1 MRGILSVPALF
12 AVLFLATGCRT
23 YQYRI
28 LQPAQ
33 AANTIVTAQPV
44 AVHYEPLDYHFARS
58 RDRLAMRIS
67 NPTDDQIILRGDK
80 SFIVD
85 PRGESHPVPGFV
97 IGPHSYSRLLL
108 PPRLATAEA
117 VGYYGYPWAWG
128 PGFYGYGAPYWRGYY
143 DPFMYGPAVTYLQIH
158 TPYDWIWRAGPTQ
171 LHLGFERNGQPFEHA
186 FEIVREREPSH

>member
-117 VGYYGYPWAWG
+117 VGYTLHTI
-128 PGFYGYGAPYWRGYY
+128 GFGEPAPLSFILALSATASRLNMRLKLYANASHRIRGR
-143 DPFMYGPAVTYLQIH
+143 L
-158 TPYDWIWRAGPTQ
+158 
-171 LHLGFERNGQPFEHA
+171 
-186 FEIVREREPSH
+186 